1 MLVEAHTERQL
12 SRSLRLNGP
21 AGGSVRVPPQFGD
34 CGICSAPAI
43 DERFQL
49 RLLKP
54 HLESAHRFQSA
65 DAATVAER
73 ELSDFPFLS
82 HRVALLDGALRKVK
96 HLLGGSLI
104 DFAVGLENLH
114 APLFACKPCDNTGL
128 NRGEVRHDE
137 AIAGSRDK
145 GRADKLREG
154 PGNVVEEHFKGLKVS
169 SLNELPCG
177 IKVTVRHFIL
187 R

>member
-1 MLVEAHTERQL
+1 M
-12 SRSLRLNGP
+12 
-21 AGGSVRVPPQFGD
+21 
-34 CGICSAPAI
+34 
-43 DERFQL
+43 
-49 RLLKP
+49 
-54 HLESAHRFQSA
+54 
-65 DAATVAER
+65 
-73 ELSDFPFLS
+73 
-82 HRVALLDGALRKVK
+82 K

-169 SLNELPCG
+169 GLNELPCG